1 MNLSKEFQT
10 SEDAAIHAAARKI
23 LNSRDFPQ
31 NKHNVPEIIGMG
43 ICAGIAYS
51 FVFMFFGEQ
60 WDLAIQL
67 GIFMAA
73 MIIFT
78 VTGLFYLMYSE
89 ARKSKY
95 DWAEKYRGGEN
106 K

>member
-23 LNSRDFPQ
+23 IIARDFPK
-31 NKHNVPEIIGMG
+31 NAKHDVPAIIVVA
-43 ICAGIAYS
+43 IVAAISYA
-51 FVFMFFGEQ
+51 VIFGLDGK
-60 WDLAIQL
+60 WDIAIQL

-73 MIIFT
+73 MIIFG
-78 VTGLFYLMYSE
+78 VTGMFYLMHVE

-95 DWAEKYRGGEN
+95 DWAEKYR
-106 K
+106 KTD